1 MTSRRNTIQKDLVRN
16 TVYEMRRHVTAN
28 EVYEFVKEFCP
39 TIGKGT
45 VYRNLDILVEEGN
58 LRKVE
63 VSDGPNR
70 FDLTLKNHYHV
81 RCVNYGEISDV
92 DMDEILTP
100 TGMDR
105 EEMTYHDVVVIDLDA
120 NVIEAETAQRRGL
133 LEKIHDTHGTDFLGY
148 DILFKGICP
157 KCQKKIKDGQIY

>member
-16 TVYEMRRHVTAN
+16 AVCEMKRHVTAN

-45 VYRNLDILVEEGN
+45 VYRNLDILVE
-58 LRKVE
+58 VP
-63 VSDGPNR
+63 DGPNR

-81 RCVNYGEISDV
+81 RCVNCGEISDV
-92 DMDEILTP
+92 DMDEIL
-100 TGMDR
+100 
-105 EEMTYHDVVVIDLDA
+105 
-120 NVIEAETAQRRGL
+120 GL
-133 LEKIHDTHGTDFLGY
+133 LEKIHDTHGTDFLEY

>member
-16 TVYEMRRHVTAN
+16 TVYESRRHVTAN

-45 VYRNLDILVEEGN
+45 VYRNLDILVEEGD

-63 VSDGPNR
+63 VPDGPNR

-81 RCVNYGEISDV
+81 RCVNCGEISDV
-92 DMDEILTP
+92 DMDEIL
-100 TGMDR
+100 
-105 EEMTYHDVVVIDLDA
+105 
-120 NVIEAETAQRRGL
+120 GL
-133 LEKIHDTHGTDFLGY
+133 LEKIHDTHGTDFLEY

-157 KCQKKIKDGQIY
+157 KCQIKDGQIFATMLSDELRK

>member
-1 MTSRRNTIQKDLVRN
+1 MTSRRNTIQKDIVRN

-45 VYRNLDILVEEGN
+45 VYRNLDILVEEGD

-63 VSDGPNR
+63 VPDGPNR

-81 RCVNYGEISDV
+81 RCVNCGEISDV
-92 DMDEILTP
+92 DMDEIL
-100 TGMDR
+100 
-105 EEMTYHDVVVIDLDA
+105 
-120 NVIEAETAQRRGL
+120 GL

-157 KCQKKIKDGQIY
+157 KCQKKIKDRQIY

>member
-28 EVYEFVKEFCP
+28 EVYP

-63 VSDGPNR
+63 VPDGPNR

-81 RCVNYGEISDV
+81 RCVNCGEISDV
-92 DMDEILTP
+92 DMDEIL
-100 TGMDR
+100 
-105 EEMTYHDVVVIDLDA
+105 
-120 NVIEAETAQRRGL
+120 GL